1 MPNSVP
7 RLFSVNKTGRLLAP
21 PPLETGLSLDTIRR
35 WQEGLSTAAHDLK
48 TPLTILGGYIR
59 LLLEEKLGPLTEAQR
74 SVLNEMH
81 QNESRLQHFI
91 KDFLAIN
98 ALTEAPVQMTIR
110 TSDLNECVRDLIS
123 IWSSR
128 FEQKGVAL
136 FFAASPELT
145 PFPFDYFK
153 VQHVISN
160 LLDNAWK
167 FSPSSSSVWIKSE
180 PYRWE
185 RRTLLQ
191 RPQAG
196 PERRRQDV
204 SRHNAARIMVSDT
217 GPGIAP
223 EFQQDI
229 FQEYFRLESEGVP
242 SGTGLGLAIARRL
255 VQLHG
260 GKIWVQSEIGT
271 GSTFSFVL
279 PSCPP
284 Q

>member
-1 MPNSVP
+1 MPNSAPVLPP
-7 RLFSVNKTGRLLAP
+7 RNKTKRLLAP
-21 PPLETGLSLDTIRR
+21 PSSETGLSPDTIRQ

-59 LLLEEKLGPLTEAQR
+59 LLLEGKLGPLTEAQR
-74 SVLNEMH
+74 NVLDEMH
-81 QNESRLQHFI
+81 QNERRLQHFI

-98 ALTEAPVQMTIR
+98 ALTEAPVQMAI
-110 TSDLNECVRDLIS
+110 SPADLNECVRDLTGM
-123 IWSSR
+123 WSAR

-136 FFAASPELT
+136 FLAASAELM

-167 FSPSSSSVWIKSE
+167 FSPSSSSVWIKTE
-180 PYRWE
+180 PYYWDRRALPHR
-185 RRTLLQ
+185 RRT
-191 RPQAG
+191 G
-196 PERRRQDV
+196 SERRRLDV
-204 SRHNAARIMVSDT
+204 SRFNAAKITVSDV

-229 FQEYFRLESEGVP
+229 FQDYFRLEVEGVAP
-242 SGTGLGLAIARRL
+242 GTGLGLAIARRL
-255 VQLHG
+255 AQAHG
-260 GKIWVQSEIGT
+260 GKIWVQSELGT

-279 PSCPP
+279 PFCPP